1 MENTIAFFEPT
12 EQYRVLLS
20 KASRDVG
27 QVTEE
32 QWDQL
37 GEDKNVD
44 RPDISYECKRTQTQ
58 KHLYHRFIQDNV
70 YCKPTNIKVL
80 TLTMKQLPRLPPH
93 GNYRYMMKGPY
104 RLTRG
109 IVSLARG
116 QMAVLPLNGTADQNT
131 PSDGTVRGA
140 ADGQMAVLPLNSAAD
155 QKTRVTYYCSR
166 SSPIGGRTIED
177 WKDAKPVL
185 VPKGGWVKLEEGE
198 AMFLVIQILPKGGE
212 EGAEAPVPQ
221 ISPS

>member
-1 MENTIAFFEPT
+1 MENAIAFFEPT
-12 EQYRVLLS
+12 EQYCILLS

-37 GEDKNVD
+37 GEDKDVSSA
-44 RPDISYECKRTQTQ
+44 DISYKCKRTQAQ
-58 KHLYHRFIQDNV
+58 KILYHRFIGDNV
-70 YCKPTNIKVL
+70 YYKPTNIKSL
-80 TLTMKQLPRLPPH
+80 PLTMKQLPRLPPLE
-93 GNYRYMMKGPY
+93 NYRYMMKGPY

-116 QMAVLPLNGTADQNT
+116 QMAVLPLN
-131 PSDGTVRGA
+131 
-140 ADGQMAVLPLNSAAD
+140 SAAD

-166 SSPIGGRTIED
+166 SSPIRGRATEV
-177 WKDAKPVL
+177 WKGAKPAL
-185 VPKGGWVKLEEGE
+185 IPEGGCMKLEEGE

-212 EGAEAPVPQ
+212 EGAEAAVPQ